1 MKIIKQ
7 LCLIFAI
14 CMVGEIISAAL
25 PFPFPA
31 SVAALL
37 LMLVLFITGV
47 LRPESV
53 RETAEFLL
61 ANLAFL
67 FIPSGVAIIDK
78 YDAVRGSIPQLLLLC
93 VISTIITF
101 GVTAWTVTGVI
112 RLMDRKEGKV

>member
-7 LCLIFAI
+7 LCIIFAI

-25 PFPFPA
+25 SFPFPA

-37 LMLVLFITGV
+37 LMLLLFITGV

-53 RETAEFLL
+53 RETAELLL

-78 YDAVRGSIPQLLLLC
+78 YESVRGNIPALLFLC
-93 VISTIITF
+93 VVSTIITF

-112 RLMDRKEGKV
+112 KFIDRKENKA